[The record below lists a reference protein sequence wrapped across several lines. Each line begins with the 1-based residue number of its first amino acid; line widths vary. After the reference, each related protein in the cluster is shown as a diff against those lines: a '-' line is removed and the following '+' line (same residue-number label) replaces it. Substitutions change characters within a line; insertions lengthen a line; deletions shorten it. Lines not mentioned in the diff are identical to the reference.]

1 MELNK
6 KQKFV
11 LCVVFW
17 VIVSMIIFPPYQ
29 NIMVVR
35 KINCGSPFI
44 FGTHFCPI
52 DMFQLITQFIWTFII
67 GGAIFLLVSYKRK
80 K

>member
-1 MELNK
+1 
-6 KQKFV
+6 
-11 LCVVFW
+11 
-17 VIVSMIIFPPYQ
+17 
-29 NIMVVR
+29 MVVR

-52 DMFQLITQFIWTFII
+52 DMSQLITQFIWTFII